1 MSHDICDFHRPLTLH
16 CHHGL
21 ARRFTE
27 SAGFRFIEGDPTPSK
42 AVSLR
47 RCKVKDKDTIRES
60 HDPTATIHAL
70 AECDLVCHLAA
81 DPEVRIGAENIDSH
95 FRENLAS
102 RLFCSAISSWP
113 GRSSPCARSRSKRPK
128 TKVRVIDLAGKSRP
142 SITDLCYAR
151 NHQIPS
157 ILWNTFT
164 CLST

>member
-1 MSHDICDFHRPLTLH
+1 MCTLDSVCVDETVMQHSTVTIVLAGVSPNPQVSVSSKVILHRQKQFFYDD
-16 CHHGL
+16 
-21 ARRFTE
+21 A
-27 SAGFRFIEGDPTPSK
+27 
-42 AVSLR
+42 
-47 RCKVKDKDTIRES
+47 KDKGTITES
-60 HDPTATIHAL
+60 HDAAATSQAL

-151 NHQIPS
+151 NH
-157 ILWNTFT
+157 
-164 CLST
+164 